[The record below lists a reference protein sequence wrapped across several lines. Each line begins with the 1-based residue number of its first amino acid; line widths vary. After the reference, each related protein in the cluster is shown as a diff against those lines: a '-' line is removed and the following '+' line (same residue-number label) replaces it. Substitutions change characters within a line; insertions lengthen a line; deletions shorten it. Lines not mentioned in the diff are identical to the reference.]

1 MNKKERELFE
11 EIYAWLKD
19 LDSEDGRDYV
29 SDYIEILPKVEEILG
44 VKEEI
49 IGVKNEKGV

>member
-19 LDSEDGRDYV
+19 LATEDGMDYV
-29 SDYIEILPKVEEILG
+29 NGYIEILPKVEGILG
-44 VKEEI
+44 VKSED
-49 IGVKNEKGV
+49 